1 MYFTNTNMSH
11 LHYYLSK
18 ILSDINYDFLTESRI
33 IENPF
38 DNVN

>member
-1 MYFTNTNMSH
+1 MSH

-18 ILSDINYDFLTESRI
+18 ILSDINYDFLTESI
-33 IENPF
+33 IENPV